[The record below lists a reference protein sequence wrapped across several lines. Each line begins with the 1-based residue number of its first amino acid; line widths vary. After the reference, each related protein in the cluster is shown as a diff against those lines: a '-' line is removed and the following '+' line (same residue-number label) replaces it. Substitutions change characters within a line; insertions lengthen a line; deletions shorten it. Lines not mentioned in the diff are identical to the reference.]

1 MQAFWLVLLLSSSS
15 SFSSSSSSCS
25 SSSCSSSSSR
35 EWEWWFCFASKPV
48 ICTVGQR
55 IIYVARIG
63 SVVSFY
69 AVIGEKGVD
78 LWKRGVE
85 LPMLIRT
92 SSWIVTAFGIF
103 SKISTFFE

>member
-1 MQAFWLVLLLSSSS
+1 MVV
-15 SFSSSSSSCS
+15 
-25 SSSCSSSSSR
+25 
-35 EWEWWFCFASKPV
+35 CFASKPV

-55 IIYVARIG
+55 IIYVERIG

-85 LPMLIRT
+85 LSMLIRT
-92 SSWIVTAFGIF
+92 SSWIVKD
-103 SKISTFFE
+103 SLWNFFFQRTDFF